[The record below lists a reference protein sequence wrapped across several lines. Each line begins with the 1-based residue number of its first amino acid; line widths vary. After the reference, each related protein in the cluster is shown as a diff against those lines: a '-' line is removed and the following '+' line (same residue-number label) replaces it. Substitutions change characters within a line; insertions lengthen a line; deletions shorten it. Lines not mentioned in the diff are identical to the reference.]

1 MSAHPQPAADPTP
14 IWASVR
20 AHLPNAL
27 TGARFVLA
35 AVFVVLLSGAEAPWI
50 GADAAGLDR
59 FTLLVDPETTRLVI
73 ATLVFL
79 LAALTDT
86 LDGQLARRW
95 SVQSRLGRIMDP
107 LADKVLVLG
116 GFVLLAGPTFTATIA
131 AQRVQLSG
139 VAPWMAIVILTREL
153 LVTSIRGMYEAEG
166 FDFSAALSGKLKMV
180 VQSVAVPAILAITA
194 LGSPVPGSTARLWVL
209 ALAWTT
215 TAVTALSAWPYLWKA
230 YLAST
235 GRIKPKP
242 PNVPRP
248 EPDLGRV
255 QGRVEIPATHTRKK
269 RSSRSATTKPGRRP
283 TKRSGGT
290 SEGSGS

>member
-1 MSAHPQPAADPTP
+1 MSAHPSPPPTP
-14 IWASVR
+14 PRSQAGAGAPPQR
-20 AHLPNAL
+20 AHR
-27 TGARFVLA
+27 RFVLA
-35 AVFVVLLSGAEAPWI
+35 AVFVVLLSDARGPWI
-50 GADAAGLDR
+50 DADAAGLDQ

-131 AQRVQLSG
+131 GERVQLSG
-139 VAPWMAIVILTREL
+139 VEPWMAIVILTREL

-180 VQSVAVPAILAITA
+180 VQSVAIPAILAITA
-194 LGSPVPGSTARLWVL
+194 LGSPVPGSAPRLWVL

-269 RSSRSATTKPGRRP
+269 RSSRSTTTKPGRRP

-290 SEGSGS
+290 SEGGGS